1 MEARA
6 EYHKIQV
13 HVDRHI
19 ATITLHNPEKKNAL
33 GPGMVNE
40 LLWAFDDAKADPEV
54 RVLVLTGAGQAFSA
68 GADLSELSLHK
79 EGPQL
84 ASKGD
89 YADLLLRFTELGK
102 PVIARVLGPALGGG
116 LGLVASSDFAIAGE
130 SAVLGTPEIQRG
142 IFPMQIMAV
151 LDKLVPR
158 RKLVE
163 MMLLGEKLSAHRA
176 LELGLLT
183 RVVPDAALDAEVDKL
198 ANELVTRSPTA
209 VRMGL
214 NAYHYQSG
222 LPLPSS
228 LPYLRDQLMAML
240 ATEDGREGLAAFIQK
255 REPKW
260 TGR

>member
-6 EYHKIQV
+6 EYQKILV
-13 HVDRHI
+13 RVDGHV
-19 ATITLHNPEKKNAL
+19 ATITLNNPEKKNAL

-40 LLWAFDDAKADPEV
+40 LLWAFDDAKADADV
-54 RVLVLTGAGQAFSA
+54 RVVVLTGAGNAFSA
-68 GADLSELSLHK
+68 GADLSQLSMHK

-89 YADLLLRFTELGK
+89 YADLLQRFCELGK
-102 PVIARVLGPALGGG
+102 PVVARVVGPALGGG
-116 LGLVASSDFAIAGE
+116 LGLVASADFAIAGE

-158 RKLVE
+158 RKLME
-163 MMLLGEKLSAHRA
+163 MMLLGDKLSAEKA

-183 RVVPDAALDAEVDKL
+183 RVVPEDKLDAEVANL
-198 ANELVTRSPTA
+198 AAQLASRSPTA
-209 VRMGL
+209 MRMGL
-214 NAYHYQSG
+214 HAYHHQSG
-222 LPLPSS
+222 IPLQSS

-240 ATEDGREGLAAFIQK
+240 ATEDGREGLAAFMQK
-255 REPKW
+255 RDPKW